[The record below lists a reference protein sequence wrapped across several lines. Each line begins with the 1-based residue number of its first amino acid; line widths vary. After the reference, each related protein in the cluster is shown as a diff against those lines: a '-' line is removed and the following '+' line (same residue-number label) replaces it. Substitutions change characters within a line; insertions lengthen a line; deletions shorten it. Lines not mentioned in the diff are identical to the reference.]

1 MPFLPPTPNTSPVSA
16 YGKQTSYYLSNL
28 KTLLRLSP
36 MVHKLQSSLLFIV
49 ELNTLK
55 NKCILHLYY
64 QLNSDSFM
72 WELNKKETNM

>member
-1 MPFLPPTPNTSPVSA
+1 
-16 YGKQTSYYLSNL
+16 
-28 KTLLRLSP
+28 

-72 WELNKKETNM
+72 WELNKKETNMYQ